1 MTPDSKALPRLTRL
15 ELHGFKSFANR
26 TAFLFEPGITAVI
39 GPNGSGKS
47 NISDGVRWVLG
58 EQSHSLLRSKK
69 TEDVIFAGGN
79 GRAPGGFAEVTVTF
93 DNSTGWLP
101 IEFSEVTVT
110 RRSLR
115 SGENQFLINGRKV
128 RMKDIHQLTASLGQS
143 YTVVGQGLVDA
154 ALSQRADERRGL
166 FEHAADL
173 AGLQLKAAE
182 AERNL
187 NDAKHNA
194 DRIADLLAEVEPRLR
209 TLERAAKQAREWQ
222 GVHDRL
228 TAIERAYYRTLLVD
242 VGERLD
248 RAEAATRMESAR
260 LATAQS
266 AVEAALEH
274 LEDAREL
281 ASVAQTAHSR
291 QSAHLRSVSE
301 QALQL
306 AHERDLAAERIA
318 AIDRRREDLI
328 EGQRNLEARAI
339 ELDEEISSIQAAL
352 DVLTSTDEAARSII
366 PELER
371 EVQKAREGR
380 LARERQRQQLAGA
393 LTDLERRVADCDRAL
408 QIGAERL
415 ESLRAERQRHESQSS
430 EQGERLTQLRTEL
443 AAAASNGQAAMAE
456 LETARVAHI
465 AATERFA
472 AVQANEQTVR
482 SNLAAMQEQRSQARA
497 QLDALKRIQESGAG
511 LYAGVREV
519 LTAAQSGKLSGV
531 EGTVAELIDLP
542 VRYETAV
549 EVALGAH
556 LQDIVVRRW
565 ADAETAI
572 GHLKAKRAG
581 RATFQPLDTLRANA
595 SSRPRDLDGLAGV
608 HGIAAE
614 LVSVRPEHRVVAD
627 ALLGRTVI
635 VDDLPVARAVL
646 GRLPGGWSTVT
657 LAGEIARA
665 GGSVTGGSAV
675 RENGM
680 LTRERELRELPETIA
695 ALDGQ
700 IATAKQSLEAASA
713 QLAGGQADLRELDRG
728 RLTLEARIRELE
740 GQHRRLSGWLEE
752 QEIRQGSD
760 ASRQSDAIARMTE
773 QEAARA
779 RAEKERRELEP
790 ALEQARQSHQRT
802 VDELNRDAERL
813 RQMEQRLAAA
823 LQERAVLDERFRA
836 ERRQLSS
843 LVAQRSAL
851 SEQLTQRLE
860 RSSGFDGERAEIA
873 RQLFQLEQ
881 DVAACEAERLR
892 LVSEQTP
899 AEQTLREAS
908 AQVVECDQQLEATR
922 QRYMQIDRE
931 RGSATVVLE
940 RFRGEMATVRQRI
953 MDDLEL
959 DEPADLLDQAVDELD
974 IDMYE
979 AEREIGR
986 LKERLRRVGYIGDE
1000 AVQEFERESQRHLFL
1015 TTQLDDVLTAS
1026 VSLRELLDDLRGT
1039 MQRRF
1044 EETFARVAKEF
1055 STAFTTLF
1063 GGGAAQLVLI
1073 DNEDGGPS
1081 GVDIVAQPPGK
1092 RLQSLALLSGGERAL
1107 TAAALLFAILKV
1119 NPSPFVLLDEVDAAL
1134 DEANVV
1140 RFRERLQQL
1149 AADTQAIIIT
1159 HNRGTIE
1166 VADSLYGVSMRE
1178 DGVSTVLSMRIASE
1192 MAGRTAD

>member
-1 MTPDSKALPRLTRL
+1 MTEDSKALPRLTRL

-26 TAFLFEPGITAVI
+26 TTFLFEPGITAVI

-69 TEDVIFAGGN
+69 TEDVIFAGGT

-101 IEFSEVTVT
+101 IEFAEVTVT
-110 RRSLR
+110 RRSMR

-128 RMKDIHQLTASLGQS
+128 RLKDVHHLTASLGQS

-154 ALSQRADERRGL
+154 ALSQRAEERRGL

-173 AGLQLKAAE
+173 AGLQMKAAE
-182 AERNL
+182 ADRNL
-187 NDAKHNA
+187 NEARNNA

-228 TAIERAYYRTLLVD
+228 KSIERAYFKTLLAEI
-242 VGERLD
+242 GERLE
-248 RAEAATRMESAR
+248 RAETACVMESTR
-260 LATAQS
+260 LGNAQS
-266 AVEAALEH
+266 AVDSALEQ

-281 ASVAQTAHSR
+281 ATVAQAAYSR
-291 QSAHLRSVSE
+291 QSAHLRSISE
-301 QALQL
+301 HAQQL
-306 AHERDLAAERIA
+306 VHERDLAAERIA
-318 AIDRRREDLI
+318 AIDRRREDLV
-328 EGQRNLEARAI
+328 EGQRNLEERAI
-339 ELDEEISSIQAAL
+339 ELEQEIAIVQTAIDQISATGVEAQ
-352 DVLTSTDEAARSII
+352 TSI

-380 LARERQRQQLAGA
+380 QARERQRQQLASA
-393 LTDLERRVADCDRAL
+393 LADLERRVAECDRSL
-408 QIGAERL
+408 QMGAERL
-415 ESLRAERQRHESQSS
+415 ESLRAERLRHESQTT
-430 EQGERLTQLRTEL
+430 EQGERLAQLRAEL
-443 AAAASNGQAAMAE
+443 AAVETEAQTAIVELESARDAHTATTERIAAAQASEQAARA
-456 LETARVAHI
+456 
-465 AATERFA
+465 
-472 AVQANEQTVR
+472 
-482 SNLAAMQEQRSQARA
+482 NLANLQEQRGQARA

-519 LTAAQSGKLSGV
+519 LTAAQSGKLAGI

-542 VRYETAV
+542 SRFETAV

-572 GHLKAKRAG
+572 GHLKSKRAG
-581 RATFQPLDTLRANA
+581 RATFQPLDTLRVNTA
-595 SSRPRDLDGLAGV
+595 SRPRDLDTLAGV
-608 HGIAAE
+608 HGVAAD
-614 LVSVRPEHRVVAD
+614 LVTVKPEHRVVAD
-627 ALLGRTVI
+627 ALLGRTVV
-635 VDDLPVARAVL
+635 VDDLPAARAAL
-646 GRLPGGWSTVT
+646 SRLPGGWSTVT
-657 LAGEIARA
+657 LAGEIARS

-680 LTRERELRELPETIA
+680 LTRERELRELPEAIRELDGKIA
-695 ALDGQ
+695 AARQALESGSAELT
-700 IATAKQSLEAASA
+700 AT
-713 QLAGGQADLRELDRG
+713 QAELRELDRG
-728 RLTLEARIRELE
+728 RLTLEARIRELG
-740 GQHRRLSGWLEE
+740 GQQRRLAGWLQE
-752 QEIRQGSD
+752 QEARQGSD
-760 ASRQSDAIARMTE
+760 ANRQSDATARVAELEST
-773 QEAARA
+773 RA
-779 RAEKERRELEP
+779 RVEQDRKELEP
-790 ALEQARQSHQRT
+790 ALEQARAGHQRT
-802 VDELNRDAERL
+802 VEELNRDAERL
-813 RQMEQRLAAA
+813 RQLEQRLAAA

-843 LVAQRSAL
+843 LLAQQATL

-860 RSSGFDGERAEIA
+860 RSSAFDGERAEIA
-873 RQLFQLEQ
+873 RQLQQLER
-881 DVAACEAERLR
+881 DAAAGETERLR
-892 LVSEQTP
+892 LVSEQAP
-899 AEQTLREAS
+899 AERAMRESS
-908 AQVVECDQQLEATR
+908 ARVVECEQQLERAR
-922 QRYMQIDRE
+922 QRFMQTDRE

-940 RFRGEMATVRQRI
+940 RYRGEMATVRQRI
-953 MDDLEL
+953 VDDLEL
-959 DEPADLLDQAVDELD
+959 EEPDDLLNQPVEALD
-974 IDMYE
+974 IDMIE

-1000 AVQEFERESQRHLFL
+1000 AVQEFERESERHQFL
-1015 TTQLDDVLTAS
+1015 TVQLQDVLTAS
-1026 VSLRELLDDLRGT
+1026 ASLHELLADLRGT
-1039 MQRRF
+1039 MQLRF
-1044 EETFARVAKEF
+1044 EETFTRVAKEF
-1055 STAFTTLF
+1055 SAAFTVLF
-1063 GGGAAQLVLI
+1063 GGGTAKLVLI

-1178 DGVSTVLSMRIASE
+1178 DGVSTVLSMRMASE
-1192 MAGRTAD
+1192 LAGRSAD

>member
-1 MTPDSKALPRLTRL
+1 MTADSKALPRLTRL

-26 TAFLFEPGITAVI
+26 TTFLFEPGITAVI

-110 RRSLR
+110 RRSMR
-115 SGENQFLINGRKV
+115 SGENHFLINGRKV
-128 RMKDIHQLTASLGQS
+128 RLKDVHQLTASLGQS

-154 ALSQRADERRGL
+154 ALSQRAEERRGL

-187 NDAKHNA
+187 NDAKNNA
-194 DRIADLLAEVEPRLR
+194 DRIADLLAEVGPRLR

-228 TAIERAYYRTLLVD
+228 KSIERAYYKALLIDVD
-242 VGERLD
+242 ERLE
-248 RAEAATRMESAR
+248 RAESASQTESSR
-260 LATAQS
+260 LGIAQS
-266 AVEAALEH
+266 AVDTALEQ

-281 ASVAQTAHSR
+281 AGVAQAAFSR
-291 QSAHLRSVSE
+291 QSAHLRSISE
-301 QALQL
+301 QAQQL
-306 AHERDLAAERIA
+306 AYERDLAAERIA
-318 AIDRRREDLI
+318 AIDRRKEDLI
-328 EGQRNLEARAI
+328 EGQRSLEERAV
-339 ELDEEISSIQAAL
+339 ELEQEIAAIRAAISALAASGDETQT
-352 DVLTSTDEAARSII
+352 VI

-371 EVQKAREGR
+371 DVQKAREGR
-380 LARERQRQQLAGA
+380 QARERQRQQLASA
-393 LTDLERRVADCDRAL
+393 LVDLERRIADCDRAL

-415 ESLRAERQRHESQSS
+415 DSLQAERQRHDAQTS
-430 EQGERLTQLRTEL
+430 EQGERLAQLQSELATVESEEKTARTEL
-443 AAAASNGQAAMAE
+443 EAM
-456 LETARVAHI
+456 RVAQV
-465 AATERFA
+465 AATERVAVAEA
-472 AVQANEQTVR
+472 AEQNER
-482 SNLAAMQEQRSQARA
+482 STLASLQEQRARARA
-497 QLDALKRIQESGAG
+497 QLDALQRIQESGAG

-519 LTAAQSGKLSGV
+519 LTAAQAGRLSGV
-531 EGTVAELIDLP
+531 EGTVAELIELP
-542 VRYETAV
+542 ARFETAV

-565 ADAETAI
+565 SDAETAI

-581 RATFQPLDTLRANA
+581 RATFQPLDTIRANT
-595 SSRPRDLDGLAGV
+595 SNRPRDLDALLGV
-608 HGIAAE
+608 HGVAAD
-614 LVSVRPEHRVVAD
+614 LVSVRTEHRVVAD
-627 ALLGRTVI
+627 ALLGRTV
-635 VDDLPVARAVL
+635 VVEDLPAARAAL
-646 GRLPGGWSTVT
+646 SRLPGGWSTVT
-657 LAGEIARA
+657 LAGEIARS

-680 LTRERELRELPETIA
+680 LSRERELRELPELIETLDGKIDA
-695 ALDGQ
+695 ARQALDD
-700 IATAKQSLEAASA
+700 ASSTLAAA
-713 QLAGGQADLRELDRG
+713 QTEQRELDRS
-728 RLTLEARIRELE
+728 RLAQESRIREL
-740 GQHRRLSGWLEE
+740 GNQQLRLVGWLQE
-752 QEIRQGSD
+752 QEARQGSD
-760 ASRQSDAIARMTE
+760 ANRQDETAARVAE
-773 QEAARA
+773 LEAARA
-779 RAEKERRELEP
+779 RAERERRELDP

-802 VDELNRDAERL
+802 VEELERDAERL
-813 RQMEQRLAAA
+813 RQLEQRLAAA

-843 LVAQRSAL
+843 LLAQQATL
-851 SEQLTQRLE
+851 SEQLTQRME
-860 RSSGFDGERAEIA
+860 RASAFDGERAEIA
-873 RQLFQLEQ
+873 RQLHQLEQ
-881 DVAACEAERLR
+881 DAAAGETERLR
-892 LVSEQTP
+892 LVAEQVP
-899 AEQTLREAS
+899 AEQAMREAS
-908 AQVVECDQQLEATR
+908 ARVAECERQLETAR

-931 RGSATVVLE
+931 RGSATVIVE
-940 RFRGEMATVRQRI
+940 RFRGEMATVCQRI
-953 MDDLEL
+953 ADDLEL
-959 DEPADLLDQAVDELD
+959 DEPAALLDEQVDELD
-974 IDMYE
+974 IDMIE

-986 LKERLRRVGYIGDE
+986 LKERLRRVGFIGDE
-1000 AVQEFERESQRHLFL
+1000 AVQEFERESERHQFL

-1026 VSLRELLDDLRGT
+1026 VSLRELLEDLRRT
-1039 MQRRF
+1039 MQQRF
-1044 EETFARVAKEF
+1044 EATFTQVAREF
-1055 STAFTTLF
+1055 SIAFTLLF
-1063 GGGAAQLVLI
+1063 GGGTAKLVLI

-1140 RFRERLQQL
+1140 RFRDRLQQL

-1178 DGVSTVLSMRIASE
+1178 DGVSTVLSMRTAGE
-1192 MAGRTAD
+1192 LAGRTAD

>member
-1 MTPDSKALPRLTRL
+1 MTEPKAPPRLTKL

-26 TAFLFEPGITAVI
+26 TTFLFEPGITAII

-79 GRAPGGFAEVTVTF
+79 GKAPGGFAEVTVTF

-128 RMKDIHQLTASLGQS
+128 RLKDIHHLTASLGQS

-154 ALSQRADERRGL
+154 ALSQRAEERRGL

-173 AGLQLKAAE
+173 AGLQLKASE

-187 NDAKHNA
+187 NDARNNA

-228 TAIERAYYRTLLVD
+228 TTIEQAYFKELLID
-242 VGERLD
+242 VGERLE
-248 RAEAATRMESAR
+248 RAEAASQMEGSR
-260 LATAQS
+260 LGSAQS
-266 AVEAALEH
+266 AVDAALEQ
-274 LEDAREL
+274 LDDAREL
-281 ASVAQTAHSR
+281 AGMTQAAFSR
-291 QSAHLRSVSE
+291 QSAHLRSISE
-301 QALQL
+301 QAQQL

-328 EGQRNLEARAI
+328 EGQRGLETRA
-339 ELDEEISSIQAAL
+339 
-352 DVLTSTDEAARSII
+352 V
-366 PELER
+366 ELER
-371 EVQKAREGR
+371 EIAAVQTTIDTLSAGGETSQRTIAELERDVLRAREAR
-380 LARERQRQQLAGA
+380 QARERQRQQLAAA
-393 LTDLERRVADCDRAL
+393 LSDLERRVADGERAV
-408 QIGAERL
+408 QIGAER
-415 ESLRAERQRHESQSS
+415 RAAL
-430 EQGERLTQLRTEL
+430 QGERERQASQGQEQRARLAQLR
-443 AAAASNGQAAMAE
+443 AE
-456 LETARVAHI
+456 LETIERDGRSASDELD
-465 AATERFA
+465 AAQAALAAAQA
-472 AVQANEQTVR
+472 AVDTTAGSHEQLQAELATLREER
-482 SNLAAMQEQRSQARA
+482 SRARA

-511 LYAGVREV
+511 LYSGVRAV
-519 LTAAQSGKLSGV
+519 LSAVQSGKLGGI
-531 EGTVAELIDLP
+531 EGTVAELIQLP
-542 VRYETAV
+542 TRYETAM

-556 LQDIVVRRW
+556 VQDIVVRRW
-565 ADAETAI
+565 ADAEAAI
-572 GHLKAKRAG
+572 ALLKKTRAG
-581 RATFQPLDTLRANA
+581 RATFQPLETVRSGNTT
-595 SSRPRDLDGLAGV
+595 RPRDLDGISGV

-614 LVSVRPEHRVVAD
+614 LVTVAPEHQVVAT
-627 ALLGRTVI
+627 ALLGRTV
-635 VDDLPVARAVL
+635 VVEDLAAARALL
-646 GRLPGGWSTVT
+646 GRLPGGWTTVT
-657 LAGEIARA
+657 LAGEIARS
-665 GGSVTGGSAV
+665 GGSVTGGSHV

-680 LTRERELRELPETIA
+680 LTRERELRELPETIV
-695 ALDGQ
+695 ALDARIDYARTSLESAATQ
-700 IATAKQSLEAASA
+700 LSDARATA
-713 QLAGGQADLRELDRG
+713 RELDRN
-728 RLTLEARIRELE
+728 RLEQEARLREL
-740 GQHRRLSGWLEE
+740 GSQQRRLAGWLQE
-752 QEIRQGSD
+752 QESRHGD
-760 ASRQSDAIARMTE
+760 DESRQSEADARIAELDATRI
-773 QEAARA
+773 RL
-779 RAEKERRELEP
+779 ERELKELEP
-790 ALEQARQSHQRT
+790 ALIQARAGHQRI
-802 VDELNRDAERL
+802 VDELNRDADRL
-813 RQMEQRLAAA
+813 RELEQRLASA

-836 ERRQLSS
+836 ERRQMSS
-843 LVAQRSAL
+843 LVAQQTTL

-860 RSSGFDGERAEIA
+860 RASAFDGERGEIERHL
-873 RQLFQLEQ
+873 RQLSE
-881 DVAACEAERLR
+881 DAATADTERQR
-892 LVSEQTP
+892 LT
-899 AEQTLREAS
+899 AEQAPTERAMREA
-908 AQVVECDQQLEATR
+908 AATVVECEQQLEAAR
-922 QRYMQIDRE
+922 QRLMQVDRE

-940 RFRGEMATVRQRI
+940 RYRGEMATVRQRI
-953 MDDLEL
+953 ADDLEL
-959 DEPADLLDQAVDELD
+959 EEPADLLHQQVEELD
-974 IDMYE
+974 IDMIE

-1000 AVQEFERESQRHLFL
+1000 AVQEFERESERHRFL
-1015 TTQLDDVLTAS
+1015 STQLEDVLTAS
-1026 VSLRELLDDLRGT
+1026 GSLRELLDDLRGT

-1044 EETFARVAKEF
+1044 EETFTRVAREF

-1063 GGGAAQLVLI
+1063 GGGTAKLILI
-1073 DNEDGGPS
+1073 DNENGGPA

-1149 AADTQAIIIT
+1149 ANDTQAIIIT

-1178 DGVSTVLSMRIASE
+1178 DGVSTVLSMR
-1192 MAGRTAD
+1192 MAGSLAG